1 MIQVSIPEAEASL
14 SELIQLLETK
24 TEDFIIITRNGKP
37 AVKITLVDESPVSG
51 HIGAAKGKFAVRGG
65 DFDADSKEIAAMLM
79 DGPPEPAS

>member
-1 MIQVSIPEAEASL
+1 MIQVSSPEAEASL

-51 HIGAAKGKFAVRGG
+51 RIGAAKGKFAVRG
-65 DFDADSKEIAAMLM
+65 DFDAGSKEIAAMLI